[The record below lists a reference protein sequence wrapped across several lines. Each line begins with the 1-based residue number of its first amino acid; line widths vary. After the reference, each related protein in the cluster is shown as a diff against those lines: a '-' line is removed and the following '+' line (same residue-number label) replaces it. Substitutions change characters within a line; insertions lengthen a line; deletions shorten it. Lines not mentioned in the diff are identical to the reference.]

1 MEQSKVTDLPIAH
14 LKPQPPTS
22 HHPPECAAL
31 YSVPIALYPSIHCI
45 TSQSYSSQ
53 RATRELRN
61 PRFFFIFNSLQ
72 VFPRCHFFGTLNN
85 KPTWVARLQ
94 YLCFGRVAS
103 SRVESS
109 SYRVFSTTSN
119 FILFYKNLHNRRRL
133 EMNPKPNPAT
143 DDDKRHK
150 VCVGMLSIVD
160 FGEPIPEEKKKK
172 MMKKANKHKRRQ
184 GGRTRKKSERL
195 LGERRR
201 TQWPLSLWFWYSY
214 RAYEI
219 ERTWPD
225 LTTACWRRRRRHV
238 EKGKERQCYISLGMT
253 RINFES
259 K

>member
-119 FILFYKNLHNRRRL
+119 FILFYKNLHNRRQRL
-133 EMNPKPNPAT
+133 ELNPRPNPTT

-172 MMKKANKHKRRQ
+172 KMKKANKHKRRRL
-184 GGRTRKKSERL
+184 GTGRKNEKEKWKTF
-195 LGERRR
+195 G
-201 TQWPLSLWFWYSY
+201 
-214 RAYEI
+214 RAKANPVAVVALVLI
-219 ERTWPD
+219 F
-225 LTTACWRRRRRHV
+225 L
-238 EKGKERQCYISLGMT
+238 
-253 RINFES
+253 
-259 K
+259 